1 MRNLLRRFLEAGGIA
16 GMILAVAIAAAA
28 VITLTAPPAQ
38 AGHDTFLYEQ
48 KRVAFVYGCRDMEAV
63 VTLAALPPGKAW
75 DTTWNELVKTDR
87 CFAPGRPV
95 NGIFEAVMTELDWA
109 PYTTVVVVEVHSVR
123 GDKMFV
129 WFSADRW
136 KSLGIEPTGFSV

>member
-1 MRNLLRRFLEAGGIA
+1 MRNLLHRFLDIRKLAA
-16 GMILAVAIAAAA
+16 LILAAAIAAVA
-28 VITLTAPPAQ
+28 VVSLTAPPAR

-48 KRVAFVYGCRDMEAV
+48 KRIAFVYGCRDMEAV

-129 WFSADRW
+129 WISAAGW
-136 KSLGIEPTGFSV
+136 KSLGIEPTGLRV